1 MSEKAAY
8 FNEREHQICLVARMI
23 EDARTYWVAGGGSP
37 MAAILMAKK
46 LYAPNA
52 IYVTED
58 GVLAPEPA
66 LPLDPL
72 MTMVSSRAS
81 YRALQW
87 GTMNSV
93 GFHAQLG
100 FMDYGI
106 LNSLQIDPYGNINS
120 TALGDY
126 EGEHRRFGGPG
137 GADSIAA
144 MCWRTIVM
152 TDQQKRKFVPRVDF
166 ISSPGF
172 LDGSEGARERAGLPR
187 GTGPW
192 RVVTPWALFDYE
204 DRYLRLIGVA
214 PFVTVEQVLAEM
226 SFQPKLADKI
236 ETLET
241 PTEEELAL
249 LRSELDQR
257 GQITDVG
264 KWIMR
269 RDDGTFAFV
278 EQEKPKG
285 ELPSSW

>member
-1 MSEKAAY
+1 MGTPATY

-23 EDARTYWVAGGGSP
+23 EDKRTYWVAGGGSP
-37 MAAILMAKK
+37 MASILLAKM
-46 LYAPNA
+46 LYAPDA
-52 IYVTED
+52 VYVTED
-58 GVLAPEPA
+58 GVVNPEPM

-93 GFHAQLG
+93 GFQAQTGL
-100 FMDYGI
+100 MDYGL
-106 LNSLQIDPYGNINS
+106 LNTLQVDPYGNINS

-126 EGEHRRFGGPG
+126 TGEHRRFGGPG

-144 MCWRTIVM
+144 MCWKTILM

-172 LDGSEGARERAGLPR
+172 LDGTEGARERAGLPR
-187 GTGPW
+187 DTGPW
-192 RVVTPWALFDYE
+192 RVVTPWAMFDYE
-204 DRYLRLIGVA
+204 DRHLRLMGVS

-226 SFQPKLADKI
+226 SFEPKMAPKI

-264 KWIMR
+264 KPIVR
-269 RDDGTFAFV
+269 LDDGTYQFV
-278 EQEKPKG
+278 EEQKEEKD
-285 ELPSSW
+285 LPSSW